1 MEQRLPYYMA
11 YPMPL
16 QFDDERIDKRDMEYM
31 KSMYP
36 GIAKMVLPF
45 VEEECDRMEYDGSM
59 IYDEYPDKL
68 QMHLMCRRV
77 YDKVK
82 AQKGFGEMVDEEL
95 VEVQENRGRNRK
107 DELLN
112 SLVQVLVFQEL
123 YKRRHDF
130 RRQRRRFY

>member
-1 MEQRLPYYMA
+1 
-11 YPMPL
+11 
-16 QFDDERIDKRDMEYM
+16 
-31 KSMYP
+31 
-36 GIAKMVLPF
+36 
-45 VEEECDRMEYDGSM
+45 
-59 IYDEYPDKL
+59 
-68 QMHLMCRRV
+68 MHLMCRRV

-112 SLVQVLVFQEL
+112 SLIQVLVFQEL

>member
-107 DELLN
+107 
-112 SLVQVLVFQEL
+112 
-123 YKRRHDF
+123 R
-130 RRQRRRFY
+130 

>member
-45 VEEECDRMEYDGSM
+45 VEEECDRMEYSGSM
-59 IYDEYPDKL
+59 MYDEYPDQL
-68 QMHLMCRRV
+68 QLRMMCRRIYDQASQEEDRPGEWLMDLIQVMV
-77 YDKVK
+77 YH
-82 AQKGFGEMVDEEL
+82 EL
-95 VEVQENRGRNRK
+95 CQRRCEYRNCG
-107 DELLN
+107 
-112 SLVQVLVFQEL
+112 
-123 YKRRHDF
+123 
-130 RRQRRRFY
+130 RRFY

>member
-1 MEQRLPYYMA
+1 MDKRLPYYMT
-11 YPMPL
+11 YPMLLPN
-16 QFDDERIDKRDMEYM
+16 DDEKSMRRDLDYM
-31 KSMYP
+31 KSIYP
-36 GIAKMVLPF
+36 RTAKRLLPY

-112 SLVQVLVFQEL
+112 SLIQVLVFQEL

>member
-95 VEVQENRGRNRK
+95 VEVQENRGRNSK
-107 DELLN
+107 D
-112 SLVQVLVFQEL
+112 
-123 YKRRHDF
+123 
-130 RRQRRRFY
+130 

>member
-68 QMHLMCRRV
+68 QVHLMCRRV
-77 YDKVK
+77 YDKVRE
-82 AQKGFGEMVDEEL
+82 QKGFGEMVDEEL
-95 VEVQENRGRNRK
+95 VEIQENRGRNRK
-107 DELLN
+107 DELLQ
-112 SLVQVLVFQEL
+112 SLIQVLVFQEL
-123 YKRRHDF
+123 YKRRHEF